1 MKNVNEISL
10 AANEWQIKGTEQINE
25 MNSAI
30 TFINEKSFVFE
41 KEIKNNNEEIK
52 ILGKENNYLR
62 KRKWMQY

>member
-10 AANEWQIKGTEQINE
+10 AAKDWQIKGTEQINE

-41 KEIKNNNEEIK
+41 KEIKNNKEEIK
-52 ILGKENNYLR
+52 ILGKENSYLR

>member
-10 AANEWQIKGTEQINE
+10 AAKEWQIKGTEQINE

-41 KEIKNNNEEIK
+41 KEIKNNTEEIK
-52 ILGKENNYLR
+52 ILGKENSYLR

>member
-1 MKNVNEISL
+1 MKNVNEIFF
-10 AANEWQIKGTEQINE
+10 AAKEWQIKGTEEINE

-41 KEIKNNNEEIK
+41 KEIKNNKEEIK
-52 ILGKENNYLR
+52 ILGKENSYLR

>member
-10 AANEWQIKGTEQINE
+10 AAKEWQIKGTEQINE

-52 ILGKENNYLR
+52 ILGKENSYLR

>member
-10 AANEWQIKGTEQINE
+10 AAKEWQIKGTEQINE

-41 KEIKNNNEEIK
+41 KEIKNNKEEIK
-52 ILGKENNYLR
+52 ILGKENSYLR